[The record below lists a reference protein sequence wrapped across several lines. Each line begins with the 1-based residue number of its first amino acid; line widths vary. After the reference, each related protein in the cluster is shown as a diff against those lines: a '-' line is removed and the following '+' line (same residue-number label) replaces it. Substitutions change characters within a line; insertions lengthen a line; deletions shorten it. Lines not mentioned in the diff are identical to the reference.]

1 MDEATRV
8 HTASQTIGPFLH
20 IALADPAARHA
31 VEPGSPGAIVVRGT
45 VTDAAGEPVPDALV
59 ETWQIDGRFGRCPT
73 AADGRYEIHTGKPPT
88 VPTLDGTPQA
98 PHLSM
103 SVFARGLLDRVV
115 TRVYFGDE
123 SAANDADPTLA
134 IVDERRRHRLV
145 ADLDADGSYRFD
157 IRLQGDDE
165 SVFFT
170 I

>member
-1 MDEATRV
+1 MADEPLV

-20 IALADPAARHA
+20 IALADPDARHA

-45 VTDAAGEPVPDALV
+45 VTDGAGDPLPDALV
-59 ETWQIDGRFGRCPT
+59 ETWQADGLFGRCPT
-73 AADGRYEIHTGKPPT
+73 DAGGNYEIHTRKPPS

-98 PHLSM
+98 PHVSV

-123 SAANDADPTLA
+123 AAANNADSTLAVVDAD
-134 IVDERRRHRLV
+134 RRHRLV
-145 ADLDADGSYRFD
+145 AEPDADGSYRFD

-165 SVFFT
+165 SVFFA